1 MTQKAWSIIAYTYDA
16 DYHCIHCTIKQ
27 FRQNAEWSIDVDE
40 HGIRQEIEDS
50 EGNFV
55 KPLFATDEW
64 QEFDPSYMQENP
76 IQILECGTCHDEI
89 DRWEEEKMTK
99 RQLLNEMW
107 QALGGRE

>member
-1 MTQKAWSIIAYTYDA
+1 MTLKAWSIIAYTYDA

-50 EGNFV
+50 EGNYVHPVFSS
-55 KPLFATDEW
+55 DEW

-89 DRWEEEKMTK
+89 DRWKESE
-99 RQLLNEMW
+99 
-107 QALGGRE
+107 